1 MWWAASPVCSPRPC
15 ITDQLTVMVTVCIPD
30 ESGLFKVNQVN
41 KSNHRDTMTSD
52 LWVLG
57 FGNVP
62 LRYRSFRS
70 APSKGLVHD
79 VEALSSDPQS
89 LNLVAKAAH

>member
-1 MWWAASPVCSPRPC
+1 MCSPRPC
-15 ITDQLTVMVTVCIPD
+15 ITDQLAVMVTVCIPD

-62 LRYRSFRS
+62 LRYRPFRS
-70 APSKGLVHD
+70 TPSKGLVHD
-79 VEALSSDPQS
+79 AEAHSSDPQS
-89 LNLVAKAAH
+89 LNLVTKAAH